1 MIEESWVSGFG
12 YADIAAAE
20 LRIHSLPHHG
30 HEAVYAAPNLVV
42 CELWRFLK
50 H

>member
-1 MIEESWVSGFG
+1 MIEESWISGFG

-20 LRIHSLPHHG
+20 LKILSPHHG